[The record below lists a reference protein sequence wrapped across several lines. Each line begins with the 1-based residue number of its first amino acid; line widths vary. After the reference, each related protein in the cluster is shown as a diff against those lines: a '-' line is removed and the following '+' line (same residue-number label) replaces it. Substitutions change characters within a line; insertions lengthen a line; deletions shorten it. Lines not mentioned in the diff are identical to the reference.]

1 MSNDELIKKNEE
13 IQGKLDNTR
22 YLLYKLQMKIYNLIE
37 DKSCIDMKK
46 LFMDIV
52 SIYEETL

>member
-22 YLLYKLQMKIYNLIE
+22 YLLYKLQMNIYNLIE
-37 DKSCIDMKK
+37 DKSSVDMKK
-46 LFMDIV
+46 LFMNIV

>member
-1 MSNDELIKKNEE
+1 MSNDELINKIEE
-13 IQGKLDNTR
+13 TQCKLDNTR

-37 DKSCIDMKK
+37 DKSTIDMKK

>member
-1 MSNDELIKKNEE
+1 MSNDELIKKIEE

-22 YLLYKLQMKIYNLIE
+22 YLLYKLQMNIYNLIE
-37 DKSCIDMKK
+37 DKSSIDMKK